1 MDINSM
7 RKDKKMSIYRL
18 SKISGVPYAT
28 VNDICNVKTSL
39 TKCSGET
46 IYRLA
51 QTLEVS
57 MEDLL
62 APYLVKRA
70 DFENF
75 KSAVCH
81 RLKEKS
87 DINFI
92 IDVLESNEIRTYYDR
107 KWYPECL
114 YLLAMLDYV
123 SRENNVP
130 LCSDYDDLR
139 SLRLRKTLY
148 PAGIKAQAVASH
160 SDIAMKQA
168 VQNSIPEFIRFNI
181 VENEVRNVA

>member
-7 RKDKKMSIYRL
+7 LKDKKLTIYRL
-18 SKISGVPYAT
+18 SKISGIPYAT
-28 VNDICNVKTSL
+28 LNDICNGKTSL
-39 TKCSGET
+39 AKCSGET

-51 QTLEVS
+51 RSLEVS
-57 MEDLL
+57 MEELL

-70 DFENF
+70 NFENF
-75 KSAVCH
+75 KSAVCQ
-81 RLKEKS
+81 RLKETG

-92 IDVLESNEIRTYYDR
+92 IEILESKEIRTYYDR

-123 SRENNVP
+123 SRENHVP

-139 SLRLRKTLY
+139 SLRIQKTLY
-148 PAGIKAQAVASH
+148 PAGVRAQVVAAH
-160 SDIAMKQA
+160 SDIFMKQA

-181 VENEVRNVA
+181 VESDVRNVA